1 MINKRWVVVA
11 DSSRARI
18 FHAPKGAQIEELSTL
33 THPESRL
40 PEQDMGRD
48 RPGLSLDGGGQG
60 RHGLESSAD
69 PKKQEAAIF
78 SRIVADTL
86 DKAKARQEFDELII
100 FAAPEFLGMLRN
112 QVSKGVASVI
122 ILEVPK
128 NISALTVP
136 EIQKHLAVELDK

>member
-1 MINKRWVVVA
+1 MMTKRWIVAA

-18 FHAPKGAQIEELSTL
+18 FHAPRGGKIEELETL

-48 RPGLSLDGGGQG
+48 RPGLALDGGGQG
-60 RHGLESSAD
+60 RHGLEPSAD

-78 SRIVADTL
+78 SRIVADVL
-86 DKAKARQEFDELII
+86 DKAKGRQEYDELIL

-112 QVSKGVASVI
+112 QVSKAVAAVLV
-122 ILEVPK
+122 LEVPK
-128 NISALTVP
+128 NISALTVQD
-136 EIQKHLAVELDK
+136 IQKHLAAELDK